1 MQTFQQGIGQWLGSA
16 EVFDGTGRF
25 LGNGADMRHV
35 RQLDDGQIRID
46 VAFVGPFKHAG
57 AYFITDHGDYRQYHG
72 PANVGFAETIDTN
85 LVDANAYWPVLG
97 LSQRFVLF
105 ILPDGHTQLSLA
117 LMSRGEQLLYTV
129 VGQNNRVTEPQTS
142 LPLLVSGAS
151 YDLAADP
158 SAGRGVLLL
167 HRAGVWQG
175 TLTVRDHT
183 RQLLGTVAVSEQ
195 IVPTQDGLRME
206 WRGGSF
212 VTGAIASE
220 LRSNGYLAWSI
231 PDQALAGSY
240 SLSGGR
246 ARSGYWHVLDSGLR
260 CWLREVVAHDGTIKA
275 LLRYWYR
282 GGERIGIEY
291 GFLSFTPQT

>member
-57 AYFITDHGDYRQYHG
+57 AYFITDHGDYRQYRG